1 MSTAPKADGLPQF
14 LVYRAVAAALEED
27 LGPAGDITT
36 SATIDETARGKV
48 AIVAR
53 EPGIIAGLQ
62 FAEAS
67 FKTFDHG
74 IDFKIITGD
83 GGNIA
88 AAGIV
93 ATIEGHVRAL
103 LTGERVALNYLG
115 HLSGIATLTSAF
127 SQAIAG
133 TGAMVC
139 CTRKTTPQ
147 LRAFEK
153 YAVRMGGGANHRFTL
168 SDAMLIKDNH
178 IAACG
183 GIAEAIE
190 RARAHAGHMVKVEV
204 EVDTIDQL
212 KLALEHDID
221 AVLLDN
227 MDVSTL
233 SEAVKM
239 AKGRFV
245 LEASGGVTLETV
257 SAIAETG
264 VDLISVGGLT
274 HSAPGLDLGLDWS

>member
-1 MSTAPKADGLPQF
+1 MADGLPQF

-36 SATIDETARGKV
+36 NATIDETARGKV

-53 EPGIIAGLQ
+53 EPGVIAGLQ

-88 AAGIV
+88 AAGVV

-127 SQAIAG
+127 AQAIAG
-133 TGAMVC
+133 TGSQVC
-139 CTRKTTPQ
+139 CTRKTTPH

-168 SDAMLIKDNH
+168 SDVMLIKDNH

-190 RARAHAGHMVKVEV
+190 RARAHAGHMIKVEV

-212 KLALEHDID
+212 RLALEHDID

-233 SEAVKM
+233 SESVKM
-239 AKGRFV
+239 ARGRVV
-245 LEASGGVTLETV
+245 LEASGGMTLETV
-257 SAIAETG
+257 NAIAETG
-264 VDLISVGGLT
+264 VDLISVGALT
-274 HSAPGLDLGLDWS
+274 HSAPVLDLGLDWS